1 MNPYTEAEVELLR
14 EGDRQ
19 ERASMQ
25 MLASVIALLL
35 IVLALAGMVYLGS
48 VL

>member
-14 EGDRQ
+14 EDDRQ
-19 ERASMQ
+19 ERAGMQ

-35 IVLALAGMVYLGS
+35 IVLALAGRAYLGS